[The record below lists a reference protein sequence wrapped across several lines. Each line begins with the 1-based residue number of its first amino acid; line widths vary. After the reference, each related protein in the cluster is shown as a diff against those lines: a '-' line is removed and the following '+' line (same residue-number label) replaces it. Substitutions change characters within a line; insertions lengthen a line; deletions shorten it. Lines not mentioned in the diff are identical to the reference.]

1 MKLTNRTLART
12 KPRPWHGKRP
22 KPYRRE
28 VAIMDTPPLAQICI
42 YPNTV
47 ILTRRDSTGA
57 WRSYPISPEAL
68 AQALGKLPISAGL
81 LPEGTISAGLHQGE
95 PFYVQH
101 LRPAKR
107 RLMVSEGGTPT
118 AYTIE
123 LPPLIWAGWRN
134 QYRIFALNTTT
145 ALAADTPLYH
155 APFPNVFIPQ
165 GTICWGNVRV
175 PAATASAMAVALK
188 LFLEE
193 SQFNTHL
200 DDGKSKVASGSI
212 LTQWRE
218 LAKPKTP
225 PAYPLADLIAA
236 GRRLGSLLDGS
247 IWGSR

>member
-12 KPRPWHGKRP
+12 KPRPWQRKRP

-81 LPEGTISAGLHQGE
+81 LPEGTISAGLHQGD

-101 LRPAKR
+101 VRPAVKR
-107 RLMVSEGGTPT
+107 LQVDEGGK
-118 AYTIE
+118 AVFYNVE

-134 QYRIFALNTTT
+134 NYRIFALGSIQ
-145 ALAADTPLYH
+145 ALTADTQLYH
-155 APFPNVFIPQ
+155 APLPNVYPQ
-165 GTICWGNVRV
+165 GTICWGNVRPPV
-175 PAATASAMAVALK
+175 ATTTAVAAALK
-188 LFLEE
+188 LFLED
-193 SQFNTHL
+193 SQFNGHL
-200 DDGKSKVASGSI
+200 DDGKRRAGGSV
-212 LTQWRE
+212 LTLWRK
-218 LAKPKTP
+218 LAKEQTP
-225 PAYPLADLIAA
+225 PAYPLADLVPA
-236 GRRLGSLLDGS
+236 GRRLGCLLDGS